1 MIIKIVLIAIVC
13 VFLASC
19 LKSYSNEFANF
30 VSVAGGVLIFLLCI
44 DELKIIIS
52 YMRDLYEY
60 TNLSFDFFEVV
71 LKIIGIGYITEF
83 TAEIA
88 EDFGNKNISS
98 KVLLGGKI
106 VICGMA
112 IPIIKKLLTVL
123 LSLLSWV

>member
-1 MIIKIVLIAIVC
+1 MILKIVLIAIVV
-13 VFLASC
+13 VFLSSC
-19 LKSYSNEFANF
+19 LKTYSKEFSNF
-30 VSVAGGVLIFLLCI
+30 VSVAGGVLIFLLCV
-44 DELKIIIS
+44 DELKEIIS
-52 YMRDLYEY
+52 YLESLYSL
-60 TNLSFDFFEVV
+60 TNLNYDFFELV

-88 EDFGNKNISS
+88 EDFGNKNIAS

-123 LSLLSWV
+123 LSLLS